1 MQSKWLGT
9 RSFVLIS
16 RAREW
21 WLDLVYHPIML
32 QVRRILQTEA
42 ALLRRMRLAA
52 LSDTPMAFGSTY
64 ARELAFDDAEWNK
77 RAARLSSAPDAA
89 TFLAFE
95 GEDCCG
101 IIGGFLAMESATDVM
116 VVSMWVAPHARRK
129 GVAARLMQALE
140 SWARE

>member
-1 MQSKWLGT
+1 
-9 RSFVLIS
+9 
-16 RAREW
+16 
-21 WLDLVYHPIML
+21 
-32 QVRRILQTEA
+32 
-42 ALLRRMRLAA
+42 
-52 LSDTPMAFGSTY
+52 MAFGSTY

-140 SWARE
+140 SWAREIGRSQLVLEVVKNNAGAIAFYEKCGFYYTGQTVQYPNDPSLRELCMVKSLIRS